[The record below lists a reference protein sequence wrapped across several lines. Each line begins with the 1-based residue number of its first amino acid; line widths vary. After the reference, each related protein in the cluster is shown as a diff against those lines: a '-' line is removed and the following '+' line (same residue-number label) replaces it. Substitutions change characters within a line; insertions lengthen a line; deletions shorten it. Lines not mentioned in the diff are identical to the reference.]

1 MNIWQLVVKE
11 INRRKLNFIL
21 GLVSV
26 VIAVTTLM
34 GALIFLRAHDKRTE
48 QIVAQKQEETTQRMA
63 LMQDD
68 YRKIMK
74 KLGFNLLILPKDQQM
89 ADLYANDYASKYMPE
104 DYVTTLSGSKIMLIR
119 HLLPTLQQKV
129 KWPEKQRTVILIGT
143 RGEVPFLH
151 RDPKEPMLVAVPK
164 GTMVLGYELHQS
176 MNLKQG
182 DKVQLFGRSFTVHQC
197 NEERG
202 TKDDISIWIDL
213 KQAQEI
219 LNRPDQI
226 NAILALKCVCAGN
239 DISQIRKEIIAILP
253 GTQVIEQGSK
263 VITRAEARERAAQ
276 EAREAIEAEI
286 RNREKLKKERES
298 FASIMVPLVLIACGV
313 WITILFYTNVRDRQ
327 SEIGIFRAIGVRAK
341 SILKIFLL
349 KALLM
354 GLIGGCLG
362 YLIGMLSGII
372 FLEFR
377 FVLSIVDIRF
387 FILAIIL
394 STLLSLLASWIP
406 ALLASQ
412 QDPAIVLR
420 EE

>member
-313 WITILFYTNVRDRQ
+313 WITILFFTNVRDRQ

>member
-11 INRRKLNFIL
+11 ISRRKMNFSL

-34 GALIFLRAHDKRTE
+34 GALILLRAHDVRTE
-48 QIVAQKQEETTQRMA
+48 QIVAQKEEETKQRMV

-74 KLGFNLLILPKDQQM
+74 KLGFNLLILPKDQQL

-104 DYVTTLSGSKIMLIR
+104 DYVSALSASKIMSIR
-119 HLLPTLQQKV
+119 HLLPSLQQKI
-129 KWPEKQRTVILIGT
+129 KWPEKQRTIILIGT

-176 MNLKQG
+176 LNLKQG
-182 DKVQLFGRSFTVHQC
+182 DKVRFFGQDFMVHQC

-202 TKDDISIWIDL
+202 SKDDISIWIDL
-213 KQAQEI
+213 KQAQDI
-219 LNRPDQI
+219 LNRPDQV
-226 NAILALKCVCAGN
+226 NAILALKCICAGD
-239 DISQIRKEIIAILP
+239 DISLIRKEITAILP
-253 GTQVIEQGSK
+253 GTQVIEQGTK

-276 EAREAIEAEI
+276 EAEEAIGAEI
-286 RNREKLKKERES
+286 QNREKLKKERETY
-298 FASIMVPLVLIACGV
+298 ASIMVPLVLIACGV
-313 WITILFYTNVRDRQ
+313 WIFLLFLSNVRDRQ
-327 SEIGIFRAIGVRAK
+327 SEIGIFRAIGVRA
-341 SILKIFLL
+341 SGILKIFLL
-349 KALLM
+349 KALLI
-354 GLIGGCLG
+354 GLIGGFLG
-362 YLIGMLSGII
+362 FIIGIFSGIV
-372 FLEFR
+372 FLDLR
-377 FVLSIVDIRF
+377 LVLSIVDFRF
-387 FILAIIL
+387 LLLAIVL

>member
-34 GALIFLRAHDKRTE
+34 GALIFLRANDKRTE

>member
-89 ADLYANDYASKYMPE
+89 ADLYANDYATKYMSE
-104 DYVTTLSGSKIMLIR
+104 EYVTVLSESKIMSIR
-119 HLLPTLQQKV
+119 HLLPSLQQKV

-151 RDPKEPMLVAVPK
+151 RDPKEPMLIAVPK

-182 DKVQLFGRSFTVHQC
+182 DKVPLFGRSFTVQQC

-313 WITILFYTNVRDRQ
+313 WITILFFTNVRDRQ

-412 QDPAIVLR
+412 QDPAMVLR

>member
-11 INRRKLNFIL
+11 IMRRKMNFSL

-34 GALIFLRAHDKRTE
+34 VALIFLRAHDKRTE
-48 QIVAQKQEETTQRMA
+48 QIIAQKQQETTQRMA

-74 KLGFNLLILPKDQQM
+74 KLGFNLLILPQDQQL
-89 ADLYANDYASKYMPE
+89 ADLYANDYATKYMSE
-104 DYVTTLSGSKIMLIR
+104 EYVTALSESKIMSIR
-119 HLLPTLQQKV
+119 HLLPSLQQKV

-164 GTMVLGYELHQS
+164 GTMVLGYELHKS
-176 MNLKQG
+176 LDLKQG
-182 DKVQLFGRSFTVHQC
+182 DKVQLFGQSFTVQRC

-202 TKDDISIWIDL
+202 SKDDISIWIDL
-213 KQAQEI
+213 KQAQDI
-219 LNRPDQI
+219 LNRPNQV

-239 DISQIRKEIIAILP
+239 DISQIRKEITAILP
-253 GTQVIEQGSK
+253 GTQVIEQGTK
-263 VITRAEARERAAQ
+263 VITRSEARERAAQ
-276 EAREAIEAEI
+276 EALEAIDAEI
-286 RNREKLKKERES
+286 RNREKLKEEREA

-313 WITILFYTNVRDRQ
+313 WIFLLFLSNVRDRQ

-341 SILKIFLL
+341 SILEIFLL

-354 GLIGGCLG
+354 GFFGGCLG
-362 YLIGMLSGII
+362 YIIGMLFGII
-372 FLEFR
+372 LLDSRLVF
-377 FVLSIVDIRF
+377 SIVDVRF
-387 FILAIIL
+387 LFLAICLSTIL
-394 STLLSLLASWIP
+394 SILASWIP

-412 QDPAIVLR
+412 QDPAVILR